1 MKKIFIVGSCVS
13 RDIFNYPNDGFEVVA
28 YRARSSSATLTTPA
42 VLGSAYY
49 KYIEERIGSP
59 FQQKMVFN
67 DFKKITLKQLELY
80 EYDLLLLDLIDER
93 FHLGVINDSI
103 VTRSN
108 EFVASKIVP
117 NRIISTFSDEFFEL
131 WRQGITLLL
140 THLADKKVILPKVYW
155 ASQAVGYNHPAFD
168 QEQLKNIEAHNAKL
182 ERMYA
187 YLAEE
192 RFNNLQ
198 IVDIDRSL
206 LIANGDHKWG
216 LSPFHYIDEYYLHM
230 QQCLKTLP

>member
-13 RDIFNYPNDGFEVVA
+13 RDIFNYPNEEFEVVA
-28 YRARSSSATLTTPA
+28 YRARSSSATLTTPP
-42 VLGSAYY
+42 VIGTAYY
-49 KYIEERIGSP
+49 KEIETINSS
-59 FQQKMVFN
+59 FQQKMVLR
-67 DFKKITLKQLELY
+67 DFKKSTLVLLEKTQ
-80 EYDLLLLDLIDER
+80 YDGVLMDLIDER

-131 WRQGITLLL
+131 WKQGITLLL

-155 ASQAVGYNHPAFD
+155 ASQAVGHNHPAFD

-182 ERMYA
+182 ERMYT

-230 QQCLKTLP
+230 QQCLKALP